1 MKIGQELI
9 SVNKKIDKEMVEDY
23 ADISGDHNPI
33 HLNPDYAKDTIFN
46 RTIAHGMLLI
56 SSISEMM
63 LLNFNYQW
71 TESGKLKIKFR
82 NPLYVGESMNCKGK
96 ITKIETDN
104 DRTLVTSEV
113 MCTNEEGKILISGIA
128 TINTKE

>member
-9 SVNKKIDKEMVEDY
+9 SVNKKIDKKMVEDY

-33 HLNPDYAKDTIFN
+33 HLNSDYAKDTIFN
-46 RTIAHGMLLI
+46 HTIAHGMLLI

>member
-1 MKIGQELI
+1 
-9 SVNKKIDKEMVEDY
+9 
-23 ADISGDHNPI
+23 
-33 HLNPDYAKDTIFN
+33 
-46 RTIAHGMLLI
+46 
-56 SSISEMM
+56 
-63 LLNFNYQW
+63 
-71 TESGKLKIKFR
+71 
-82 NPLYVGESMNCKGK
+82 ESMNCKGK

>member
-9 SVNKKIDKEMVEDY
+9 SVNKKIDKKMVEDY

-46 RTIAHGMLLI
+46 HTIAHGMLLI

>member
-9 SVNKKIDKEMVEDY
+9 SVNKKIDKKMVEDY

-46 RTIAHGMLLI
+46 HTIAHGMLLI

-113 MCTNEEGKILISGIA
+113 MCTSEEGKILISGIA

>member
-9 SVNKKIDKEMVEDY
+9 SVNKKIDKKMVEDY

-33 HLNPDYAKDTIFN
+33 HLNSDYAKDTIFN
-46 RTIAHGMLLI
+46 HTIAHGMLLI

-104 DRTLVTSEV
+104 DRTLVISEV

>member
-9 SVNKKIDKEMVEDY
+9 SVNKKIDKKMVEDY

-46 RTIAHGMLLI
+46 HTIAHGMLLI

-113 MCTNEEGKILISGIA
+113 MCTNQEGKILISGIA

>member
-9 SVNKKIDKEMVEDY
+9 SVNKKIDKKMVEDY

-33 HLNPDYAKDTIFN
+33 HLNSDYAKDTIFN
-46 RTIAHGMLLI
+46 HTIAHGMLLI

-104 DRTLVTSEV
+104 DRTLVISEV

-128 TINTKE
+128 TITTKE

>member
-46 RTIAHGMLLI
+46 HTIAHGMLLI

>member
-9 SVNKKIDKEMVEDY
+9 SVNKKIDKKMVEDY

-46 RTIAHGMLLI
+46 HTIAHGMLLI

-82 NPLYVGESMNCKGK
+82 K
-96 ITKIETDN
+96 
-104 DRTLVTSEV
+104 
-113 MCTNEEGKILISGIA
+113 
-128 TINTKE
+128 